1 MEYTIKQISK
11 IIGGKVFG
19 DDTLLVT
26 GVSSIENADEGDISF
41 IKNEKFV
48 NKALETKASAI
59 VTHRSIIETKKTLIV
74 VENPFLSFIKLL
86 KVISDQKQQQ
96 PREIHSSAEISIIS
110 SIGHN
115 ISIGANVIIKGDTQ
129 IGNNVTIYPNTYIGA
144 TCIIGDDS
152 IIYPNVT
159 IREEVTI
166 GKRTIIHS
174 GTTIGDDGFGFLQID
189 GKHVKI
195 PQVGTVEIGDD
206 VEIGSNVTIARA
218 ALDKTIIGSGV
229 KIDNHCH
236 VAHNVSIGE
245 NSMLIGYA
253 KLAGGI
259 TIGKNVM
266 IAADASIVDHTV
278 IGDNC
283 IIGAASDVYKDL
295 KPGSVVWGSPA
306 KPINLEKRIQV
317 LTKKLPEIYNKIKNL

>member
-1 MEYTIKQISK
+1 MEYTIKQINK
-11 IIGGKVFG
+11 IIGGKVLG

-26 GVSSIENADEGDISF
+26 GVSSIDNADEGDISF
-41 IKNEKFV
+41 IKNERLV

-59 VTHRSIIETKKTLIV
+59 VTHRPIKETKKTLIV
-74 VENPFLSFIKLL
+74 VANPFLSFIKLL
-86 KVISDQKQQQ
+86 KVVSDQKQQQ
-96 PREIHSSAEISIIS
+96 SRKIHSSAEISKIS

-115 ISIGANVIIKGDTQ
+115 ISIGANVIIKGNTQ

-144 TCIIGDDS
+144 ACIIGDDCL
-152 IIYPNVT
+152 IYPNVT

-245 NSMLIGYA
+245 NSMLVGYA

-295 KPGSVVWGSPA
+295 KAGSVVWGSPA
-306 KPINLEKRIQV
+306 KPINIEKRIQV
-317 LTKKLPEIYNKIKNL
+317 LTKKLPEIYNKIKKL

>member
-1 MEYTIKQISK
+1 MEYTVKQISK
-11 IIGGKVFG
+11 ITGGQVLG
-19 DDTLLVT
+19 DETLIVT
-26 GVSSIENADEGDISF
+26 GVSSIENACEGEISF

-48 NKALETKASAI
+48 YKALETNASAI
-59 VTHRSIIETKKTLIV
+59 VTHRPISETKKTLIV
-74 VENPFLSFIKLL
+74 VENPFLSFTKLL
-86 KVISDQKQQQ
+86 NVISTQKQTQ
-96 PREIHSSAEISIIS
+96 PRNIHSSVEISKKQ

-115 ISIGANVIIKGDTQ
+115 ISIGANVVIEENSH

-144 TCIIGDDS
+144 NCIIGDDS

-159 IREEVTI
+159 IREDVTI
-166 GKRTIIHS
+166 GKRAIIHS
-174 GTTIGDDGFGFLQID
+174 NSSIGDDGFGFIQID

-195 PQVGTVEIGDD
+195 PQIGTVEIGDD

-236 VAHNVSIGE
+236 VAHNVTIGD

-253 KLAGGI
+253 KLSGGI
-259 TIGKNVM
+259 KIGKNVM
-266 IAADASIVDHTV
+266 IAADASVVDHTV

-295 KPGSVVWGSPA
+295 EPGSVVWGSPA
-306 KPINLEKRIQV
+306 KPVNIEKRIQV
-317 LTKKLPEIYNKIKNL
+317 IIKKLPEIYNKIKKL